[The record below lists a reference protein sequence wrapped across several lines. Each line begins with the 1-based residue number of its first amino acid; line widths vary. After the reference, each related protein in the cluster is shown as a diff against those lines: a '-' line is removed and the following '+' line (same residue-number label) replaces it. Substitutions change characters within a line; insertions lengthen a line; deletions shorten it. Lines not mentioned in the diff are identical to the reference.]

1 MLSLSDKS
9 VFGVARLGV
18 KSNVKM
24 VNHSVDLAVHGE
36 DRLGQDGRAML
47 DFVTKFPTH
56 GFHGRLVGDLDVEV
70 VTRR

>member
-1 MLSLSDKS
+1 
-9 VFGVARLGV
+9 
-18 KSNVKM
+18 
-24 VNHSVDLAVHGE
+24 
-36 DRLGQDGRAML
+36 ML